1 LSCAVCS
8 DFVET
13 VLWRV
18 GAVRSFGEE
27 VGHAL
32 RWKIKRNRKSAA
44 ALLRSAAGLPRIK
57 SGAGSLNLA
66 TIWLIA

>member
-1 LSCAVCS
+1 VGSVC
-8 DFVET
+8 
-13 VLWRV
+13 
-18 GAVRSFGEE
+18 GFGQE

-44 ALLRSAAGLPRIK
+44 ALLRSATGVGGLP
-57 SGAGSLNLA
+57 LNLA